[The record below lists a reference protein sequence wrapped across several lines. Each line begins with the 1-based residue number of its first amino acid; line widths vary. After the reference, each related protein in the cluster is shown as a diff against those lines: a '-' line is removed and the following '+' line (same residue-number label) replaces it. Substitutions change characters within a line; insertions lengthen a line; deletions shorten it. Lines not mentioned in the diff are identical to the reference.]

1 MALSTQS
8 SEPTVHAFL
17 SHFKNGGA
25 RPNRF
30 KVFITFPG
38 NSDNSVPELVS
49 FTCKASKIPAG
60 TIGIAEANYM
70 GRIIKI
76 AGDREI
82 DNWTVSVY
90 NDIEFKTRDAFIKWQ
105 EKMLGMSTNLA
116 SSGWEKP
123 PTYFGSAEVV
133 QFDRE
138 DRVLKTYTVDGLF
151 PISVGEITLDWGENN
166 SLEMFDVEF
175 AMNEWRDE
183 SITQTNNGTS
193 LTNF

>member
-30 KVFITFPG
+30 KVYITFPG
-38 NSDNSVPELVS
+38 NADNSVPELVS
-49 FTCKASKIPAG
+49 FTCKAASIPAG
-60 TIGIAEANYM
+60 TIGVAEANYM
-70 GRIIKI
+70 GRIIKL
-76 AGDREI
+76 AGDRELDDWEI
-82 DNWTVSVY
+82 TVY

-105 EKMLGMSTNLA
+105 EKMLGISTNLA

-123 PTYFGSAEVV
+123 SSYFGSAQVV

-138 DRVLKTYTVDGLF
+138 DRVLKTYTVDGMF
-151 PISVGEITLDWGENN
+151 PISVGAIELAWESNNTLE
-166 SLEMFDVEF
+166 EF
-175 AMNEWRDE
+175 PVSMAINEWRDE
-183 SITQTNNGTS
+183 SITQTNSGTS